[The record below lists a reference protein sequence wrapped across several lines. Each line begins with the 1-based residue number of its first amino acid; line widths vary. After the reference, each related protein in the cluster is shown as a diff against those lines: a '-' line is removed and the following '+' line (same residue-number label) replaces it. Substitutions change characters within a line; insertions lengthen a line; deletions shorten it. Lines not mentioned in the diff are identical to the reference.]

1 MNIPIDFI
9 KNINPNL
16 VDPLSKSTVYTFVP
30 GSHQCNENRELLF
43 KFPYSENTYW
53 THFKYATSLPNTV
66 LDVELLVV
74 TEYGQECVILPL
86 HTRQPSTWH
95 DTIWPLPSINT
106 SGGAI
111 YLKIKPPT
119 DKFQRNLS
127 ILPQGVRTDEFQR
140 NLSILPQGVRTDNL
154 DIIVHLSGFVDLLPV
169 VEQYVIMP
177 ATNTPLIQLALS
189 RGNNTIYRLEDYD
202 PDMPNTLLVQP
213 LLPNYK

>member
-16 VDPLSKSTVYTFVP
+16 TDPISKSTVYTFAP
-30 GSHQCNENRELLF
+30 GSHQYSNSSEVRELLF

-74 TEYGQECVILPL
+74 TEYDQECVILPL
-86 HTRQPSTWH
+86 KARQPSTWH

-106 SGGAI
+106 SGGAGI
-111 YLKIKPPT
+111 YLKIKPLT
-119 DKFQRNLS
+119 DQ
-127 ILPQGVRTDEFQR
+127 FQR

-154 DIIVHLSGFVDLLPV
+154 DIIVHLSGFVDLLPI

-202 PDMPNTLLVQP
+202 PNMPNTLLVQP

>member
-16 VDPLSKSTVYTFVP
+16 VDPLSKSTVYTFAP

-119 DKFQRNLS
+119 A
-127 ILPQGVRTDEFQR
+127 
-140 NLSILPQGVRTDNL
+140 DNL

>member
-1 MNIPIDFI
+1 MPDIDVEPDSMNIPIDFV

-16 VDPLSKSTVYTFVP
+16 TDPISKSTVYTFAP

-43 KFPYSENTYW
+43 RFPYSENTFW

-86 HTRQPSTWH
+86 KARQPSTWH

-111 YLKIKPPT
+111 YLKIKPP
-119 DKFQRNLS
+119 
-127 ILPQGVRTDEFQR
+127 TDEFQR

-154 DIIVHLSGFVDLLPV
+154 DIIVHLSGFVDLLPI

-177 ATNTPLIQLALS
+177 GANTPLIQLAIS

>member
-16 VDPLSKSTVYTFVP
+16 IDPISKSTVYTFIP
-30 GSHQCNENRELLF
+30 GSHQCTDNRELLF
-43 KFPYSENTYW
+43 RFPYSENTYW

-66 LDVELLVV
+66 LESELLVI
-74 TEYGQECVILPL
+74 TEYDQECVILPL
-86 HTRQPSTWH
+86 DKRQPSTWH

-106 SGGAI
+106 SGGAGI

-119 DKFQRNLS
+119 DKFLW
-127 ILPQGVRTDEFQR
+127 

-154 DIIVHLSGFVDLLPV
+154 DIVVHLSGFVDLLPI

-177 ATNTPLIQLALS
+177 GVNTPLIQLAIS

-202 PDMPNTLLVQP
+202 PNMPNTLLVQP

>member
-1 MNIPIDFI
+1 MNIPIDFV

-16 VDPLSKSTVYTFVP
+16 IDPLSKSTVYTFAP
-30 GSHQCNENRELLF
+30 GSHQTNNSNDLLF

-53 THFKYATSLPNTV
+53 THFKYATSLPNTI
-66 LDVELLVV
+66 LESELLVL

-95 DTIWPLPSINT
+95 DTVWPLPSINT

-111 YLKIKPPT
+111 YLKIKPSSP
-119 DKFQRNLS
+119 S
-127 ILPQGVRTDEFQR
+127 V
-140 NLSILPQGVRTDNL
+140 
-154 DIIVHLSGFVDLLPV
+154 DIIVHLSGFVDLLPT
-169 VEQYVIMP
+169 VEQYVIWP
-177 ATNTPLIQLALS
+177 GANTPLIQLALS

-202 PDMPNTLLVQP
+202 PNMPKTLLVPP

>member
-16 VDPLSKSTVYTFVP
+16 VDPLSKSTVYTFAP
-30 GSHQCNENRELLF
+30 GSHQYSNSSEVRELLF
-43 KFPYSENTYW
+43 RFPYSENTYW

-74 TEYGQECVILPL
+74 TEYDQECVILPL
-86 HTRQPSTWH
+86 KARQPSTWH

-111 YLKIKPPT
+111 YLKIKPPA
-119 DKFQRNLS
+119 
-127 ILPQGVRTDEFQR
+127 
-140 NLSILPQGVRTDNL
+140 DNL
-154 DIIVHLSGFVDLLPV
+154 DIIVHISGFVDLLPI

-177 ATNTPLIQLALS
+177 GVNTPPIQLALS

-202 PDMPNTLLVQP
+202 PNMPNTLLVQP
-213 LLPNYK
+213 LMPNYK

>member
-16 VDPLSKSTVYTFVP
+16 IDPISKSTVYTFAP
-30 GSHQCNENRELLF
+30 GSHQCNDNRELLF

-66 LDVELLVV
+66 LESELLVV

-111 YLKIKPPT
+111 YLKIKPPLT
-119 DKFQRNLS
+119 S
-127 ILPQGVRTDEFQR
+127 V
-140 NLSILPQGVRTDNL
+140 
-154 DIIVHLSGFVDLLPV
+154 DIIVHLSGFVDLLRS

-177 ATNTPLIQLALS
+177 GANTPLIQLALS
-189 RGNNTIYRLEDYD
+189 KGNNTIYRLEDYD

>member
-16 VDPLSKSTVYTFVP
+16 TDPLSKSTVYTFAP
-30 GSHQCNENRELLF
+30 GSHQYSNSSEVRELLF
-43 KFPYSENTYW
+43 RFPYSENTYW
-53 THFKYATSLPNTV
+53 THFKYATSIPNTV

-74 TEYGQECVILPL
+74 TEYDQECVILPL
-86 HTRQPSTWH
+86 KARQASTWH
-95 DTIWPLPSINT
+95 DTVWPLPSINT
-106 SGGAI
+106 SGGAGV
-111 YLKIKPPT
+111 YLKIKPPAA
-119 DKFQRNLS
+119 
-127 ILPQGVRTDEFQR
+127 
-140 NLSILPQGVRTDNL
+140 DNL
-154 DIIVHLSGFVDLLPV
+154 DIIVHLSGFVDLLPI

-177 ATNTPLIQLALS
+177 GANTPLIQLALS